1 MACQVEEDLLGEHYP
16 SEKVLVDHIG
26 RVEEGVTDQTEY
38 SVTIVDNEE
47 RGEKALNSHPCQD
60 SNLVLV
66 MMALHQDR
74 SFADDLHA
82 GVDDE
87 AAAAAEASYA
97 EILAVFVAC
106 EVDAHAAVEVYTV
119 DT

>member
-16 SEKVLVDHIG
+16 SEKVLVDHIDH
-26 RVEEGVTDQTEY
+26 VEEDVTDQTEY

-47 RGEKALNSHPCQD
+47 RVEKALNSHPCQD

-66 MMALHQDR
+66 MMALHLDR

-87 AAAAAEASYA
+87 AAVAEASYA